1 MNDVRVFTTP
11 ILDGIRIRE
20 YKGLVVARN
29 VRAVNIFRDFFT
41 GVRDVVGGRSGS
53 YQKVMDSMQDEV
65 LDEVKEDARR
75 LGANAIVALQ
85 LDYDNIG
92 SKDKSLLMVS
102 AKGTAVVIEY
112 NWLNLRPAAWRPSL
126 RAHGLPQECTAVRP
140 QALSPVGE
148 NLMYSLTDTP
158 CACVFRV
165 L

>member
-92 SKDKSLLMVS
+92 SKNKSLIMVS
-102 AKGTAVVIEY
+102 AKGTAVVIE
-112 NWLNLRPAAWRPSL
+112 
-126 RAHGLPQECTAVRP
+126 
-140 QALSPVGE
+140 
-148 NLMYSLTDTP
+148 
-158 CACVFRV
+158 
-165 L
+165 